1 VSKKKRRQRL
11 REKFAGKLADGEHAL
26 VVCVGKNCCPR
37 AESRALVEDAR
48 AYANGRVRVEV
59 IGCLKVCKKGP
70 IAATLPK
77 GKLKKRVDRQAA
89 HALIDKLI
97 AQKEAARY
105 PAANAPFT
113 I

>member
-1 VSKKKRRQRL
+1 VSKEKRKRRL
-11 REKFAGKLADGEHAL
+11 REKLAGKLADGEQAL
-26 VVCVGKNCCPR
+26 VVCVGKKCCPR
-37 AESRALVEDAR
+37 AESKALVDDAR

-77 GKLKKRVDRQAA
+77 GKLKKRVDRQEA

-97 AQKEAARY
+97 VQKEAADY
-105 PAANAPFT
+105 PALNAPFT